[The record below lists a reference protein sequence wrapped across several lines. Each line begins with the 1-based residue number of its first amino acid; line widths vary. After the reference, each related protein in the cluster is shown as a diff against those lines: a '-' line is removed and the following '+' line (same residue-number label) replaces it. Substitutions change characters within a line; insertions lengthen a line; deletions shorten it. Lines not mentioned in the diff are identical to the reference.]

1 MNREYYT
8 EVIDEMRKAQGK
20 LTNAL
25 YSDLD
30 RLASAESNSA
40 KTKAEQAYER
50 GVNEAFDV
58 IVALLDMHPLDL
70 QQYLETYDLDDIEQ
84 FLKSGNRVERVKQV
98 QHTVKVIRS
107 SELKVGDEIVYES
120 RIMNNMEG
128 IVIEIN
134 AENNSLT
141 VFDAKNVRKFVVD
154 GSSVNRGSAVKK
166 TGRHFD
172 VTEMMKTIE
181 EMKR

>member
-1 MNREYYT
+1 MASREYYS

-30 RLASAESNSA
+30 RLAGAESNG
-40 KTKAEQAYER
+40 TKVKVQKAYER

-58 IVALLDMHPLDL
+58 IVTLFEMQPLDR
-70 QQYLETYDLDDIEQ
+70 QE
-84 FLKSGNRVERVKQV
+84 FLKTYELGNVEQLLKSENRVERVKQV
-98 QHTVKVIRS
+98 QQTVRVIRLN
-107 SELKVGDEIVYES
+107 EPQVGDEVVYES
-120 RIMNNMEG
+120 PMNTMKG
-128 IVIEIN
+128 IVIEKN
-134 AENNSLT
+134 AEKNSLT
-141 VFDAKNVRKFVVD
+141 VFDAKSVKTFVVH
-154 GSSVNRGSAVKK
+154 GSAVEK

-181 EMKR
+181 EMKK

>member
-1 MNREYYT
+1 MANREYYS

-40 KTKAEQAYER
+40 RVKAEQAYER

-58 IVALLDMHPLDL
+58 IVTLFEMQPLDL
-70 QQYLETYDLDDIEQ
+70 QKYLKTYGLDDMKQ
-84 FLKSGNRVERVKQV
+84 FLEIGNRVERVKLV
-98 QHTVKVIRS
+98 QQTVRVIRLN
-107 SELKVGDEIVYES
+107 EPQVGDEVVYES
-120 RIMNNMEG
+120 PMNTIKG
-128 IVIEIN
+128 IVIDKNTEK
-134 AENNSLT
+134 NSLT
-141 VFDAKNVRKFVVD
+141 VFDAIGIKTCVIH
-154 GSSVNRGSAVKK
+154 GSAVEK

-181 EMKR
+181 EMRKCS